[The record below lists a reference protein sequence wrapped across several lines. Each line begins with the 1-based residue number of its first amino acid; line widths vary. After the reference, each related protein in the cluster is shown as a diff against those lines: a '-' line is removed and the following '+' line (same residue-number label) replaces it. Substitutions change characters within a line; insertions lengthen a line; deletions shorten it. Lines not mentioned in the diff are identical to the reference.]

1 MKSGIA
7 LLALVLAALSAMAQ
21 QQEKPK
27 RLIDEHRP
35 GVTYEDCVA
44 RCDACMGHRNEA
56 CIANYCR
63 GYERR
68 KPGAKPLP
76 IVCPSYGG

>member
-1 MKSGIA
+1 MKAGTA
-7 LLALVLAALSAMAQ
+7 LLALVLAALPAMAQ

-44 RCDACMGHRNEA
+44 RCDKCSGYKSAD
-56 CIANYCR
+56 CIQHYCS

-76 IVCPSYGG
+76 IQCPSYGG